1 MCDTELSSRL
11 MLELV
16 RKVELA
22 ADHEVPDDTREVRP
36 SGSLDIWLLLNSD
49 DANVIEV

>member
-11 MLELV
+11 ILELV
-16 RKVELA
+16 WKVELA
-22 ADHEVPDDTREVRP
+22 ADHEVPEDSREVRP
-36 SGSLDIWLLLNSD
+36 GGSLDIWLLLNSE